1 MKKIDTQMT
10 TTAIAQCSIF
20 VVLMMLTGT
29 VIKIPFPLVP
39 LTFQTLVSVLSGLL
53 LGWKKGLYAMLA
65 YLILGL
71 IGIPVF
77 AAGGG
82 IFYIVKPSF
91 GYIIGFVL
99 GAVVAG
105 LIRGRDIKAPFWRY
119 VLGGI
124 GGFIANY
131 AIGILYFIVVWLAQ
145 YGETGLGAAIISY
158 NVVYMPK
165 DIVLC
170 ILGAIVSWKVA
181 PVVIKKYKE
190 SQLVE

>member
-119 VLGGI
+119 VLGGV